1 MKKPSL
7 KFSLSFFLAA
17 VLVIGSG
24 IGMSVRYYRSLPHHY
39 VQQTRSVE
47 GYRVSGC
54 WCVDGAG
61 KDTLVWLVVFAN
73 GDGGVSGGG
82 DGITSAHF
90 VENSEN
96 PFKAK
101 SVGLWNRGIFQNGKM
116 FEHSDDGR
124 IWLYYSTKL
133 TVSEITVSEEDRS
146 LVSYQT
152 FQHLET
158 TALWKGHLRP
168 PAEWESAL
176 FQEKMGVDLKY
187 PIPKGFKSKVRPG

>member
-24 IGMSVRYYRSLPHHY
+24 IGMSVRYFRSLPHHY
-39 VQQTRSVE
+39 VQQTRSIE

-101 SVGLWNRGIFQNGKM
+101 SFGLWNRGIFQNGKM
-116 FEHSDDGR
+116 FEQSNEGH
-124 IWLYYSTKL
+124 IWLYLTTQQTVAKL
-133 TVSEITVSEEDRS
+133 TVPDEVRTTLSRR
-146 LVSYQT
+146 T
-152 FQHLET
+152 FQELET
-158 TALWKGHLRP
+158 TRLWIDHLRP
-168 PAEWESAL
+168 PAEWESAS
-176 FQEKMGVDLKY
+176 FQEKIGVDLKY
-187 PIPKGFKSKVRPG
+187 PIPKGFKSKLRSG